1 MSSTTVAVSSPPT
14 DHWQPLLS
22 TVPKRDYIAI
32 HCFLG
37 EFDHVLKHRV
47 SHRISCVPVHGDGP
61 IIAVYGDWFG
71 ERSISPISPS
81 TDSLSIIRSRTFRSE
96 TVTGTT

>member
-1 MSSTTVAVSSPPT
+1 MSDDSGR
-14 DHWQPLLS
+14 LLS
-22 TVPKRDYIAI
+22 TDRPLAATAFDGPLKRDYIAI